1 MDPKLDGVAV
11 YIYWL
16 LVSDYLPIESPWCLF
31 SEGASMASDCLPVV
45 APLGPQASE
54 GNCPYSVEN
63 SLTKSFLGNLVCF
76 KFKTCNHDLRNSL
89 KSTVDNPNF
98 RLRRCLEGDP
108 WYLGFLGAV
117 RSLSRAKINTRTRHS
132 ARCSTVLILGT
143 SRMGSKTCHLYSR
156 CRSLHRFRTL
166 NAAHSQQLCSACGPH
181 VPINKMS

>member
-1 MDPKLDGVAV
+1 MPYAKNA
-11 YIYWL
+11 IYTIRKGSRVL
-16 LVSDYLPIESPWCLF
+16 QFRTSD
-31 SEGASMASDCLPVV
+31 
-45 APLGPQASE
+45 APEMRQ
-54 GNCPYSVEN
+54 CQ
-63 SLTKSFLGNLVCF
+63 TKSFLGNLVCF

-132 ARCSTVLILGT
+132 ARCSTVLIFGT
-143 SRMGSKTCHLYSR
+143 SRMGSKTCHLYST

>member
-1 MDPKLDGVAV
+1 MVPFFRRCIDG
-11 YIYWL
+11 L
-16 LVSDYLPIESPWCLF
+16 CLF
-31 SEGASMASDCLPVV
+31 ACRRA
-45 APLGPQASE
+45 LGPQASE

-132 ARCSTVLILGT
+132 ARCSTVLIFGT

>member
-89 KSTVDNPNF
+89 KS
-98 RLRRCLEGDP
+98 
-108 WYLGFLGAV
+108 LGAV

-132 ARCSTVLILGT
+132 ARCSTVLIFGT